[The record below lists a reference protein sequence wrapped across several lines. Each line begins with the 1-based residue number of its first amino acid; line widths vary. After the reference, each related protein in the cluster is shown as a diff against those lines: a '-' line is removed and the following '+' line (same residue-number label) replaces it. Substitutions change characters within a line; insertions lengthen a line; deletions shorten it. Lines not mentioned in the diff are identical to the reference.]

1 MEENTATNSLP
12 CNTHSDGNHE
22 RNVSHSTC
30 TAKEEETNKSSCTS
44 SSTMMNKTSKQEDT
58 IPKDRSCDGICDH
71 PQDDCGNCSSPPPS
85 SSPSARHRQHQSS
98 SDMLNQQNHATE
110 PSFNDTSPAF
120 HQHSSYSTTTSPT
133 VGPAGYYY
141 DGNMHYANT
150 YDYMQASHPP
160 FVPSSYPGTFDPYHF
175 SPGYNIPPSTHSCII
190 HQYIPVAVP
199 VSIVHHYV
207 REVPNAK
214 AGTSPN
220 RSHRIV
226 SNHQSKPILYNNG
239 PSQRPSKSISVD
251 EEHSEVENSSR
262 AQSSLSSISRYLEQT
277 DATEVDKM
285 PEDYP
290 SRIVSPS
297 RSPKRRRKRGKR
309 KKNCLNSTISELSSF
324 NESFNEDDLH
334 GGLIS
339 DVAKIEIYESENE
352 ETQSSTPAA
361 STNDDNER

>member
-1 MEENTATNSLP
+1 MEEIIVTNSLP
-12 CNTHSDGNHE
+12 LNAHSDGNQE
-22 RNVSHSTC
+22 NDVPHSAC
-30 TAKEEETNKSSCTS
+30 TAKEEETNKSSCT

-58 IPKDRSCDGICDH
+58 IPKDRSRDGICDH
-71 PQDDCGNCSSPPPS
+71 AQDECGNCSSPPPS
-85 SSPSARHRQHQSS
+85 STPSSQHLQHQSS

-110 PSFNDTSPAF
+110 PSFIGTSPAF
-120 HQHSSYSTTTSPT
+120 HQHASYPTTTSPT
-133 VGPAGYYY
+133 VGPAYYY
-141 DGNMHYANT
+141 DGHMHYANN
-150 YDYMQASHPP
+150 YDYVQASYPP
-160 FVPSSYPGTFDPYHF
+160 SVPSSYPGTYDPYPF
-175 SPGYNIPPSTHSCII
+175 SPAGYNVPPSTHSCII

-207 REVPNAK
+207 RDVPNAK

-220 RSHRIV
+220 RSHRNV
-226 SNHQSKPILYNNG
+226 SNHQSKPILYSNA

-251 EEHSEVENSSR
+251 EENSEIENSSR
-262 AQSSLSSISRYLEQT
+262 AQSSLSSISRHLEQT

-285 PEDYP
+285 PEDCP

-324 NESFNEDDLH
+324 NESFHEDDLH